1 VNGPDAIKDGRMR
14 ASRTL
19 PTLTTGVLVG
29 VVMVVFSTSFAAF
42 VFSGDLAVHLPAA
55 IGLVLV
61 GNALVMVVIAAFSSL
76 PGTIAGVHPTTVP
89 IAAAMAAGIATDLPG
104 ASQRTFLTV
113 VLTISLATL
122 LAGGFFFV
130 LGSLELGNLV
140 RFVPYPVV
148 GGFLAG
154 TGWLLAKGAI
164 EVLSGVRLSVSDL
177 SELGR
182 SEVAAKWVSGVVFG
196 VLLYLAV
203 RRYRHYLTLP
213 ALLLAG
219 AIAFYLCV
227 VVTGHTVG
235 EAESE
240 GWLIGP
246 FPSQEGWEPWAARAL
261 GSADW
266 SAVLS
271 QAPGMATLI
280 AVGVL
285 ALLLNVSGIELGTGR
300 DADLNRELRSA
311 GIANVAAG
319 AGGGMAGFH
328 GVILTVLAHRTGVSN
343 RFVGVIAGVVSAAAL
358 LAGTSTLGMLPRPLL
373 GGLLL
378 FLGLGFLVEWAYDSR
393 RRLPA
398 AEYAIVWVIL
408 LIIAAVG
415 LLEGVAAGL
424 LIAAVLFIVDYSH
437 TDVVKHALS
446 GATYQSRVER
456 APAERD
462 LLRHEGQRLE
472 ILRLQGFI
480 FFGSANALLER
491 VRARATSPDQPTLSS
506 LVLDF
511 RAVTGLDSSAVLSFS
526 RIQRLGKADGFP
538 IVLTG
543 LSSSIRRS
551 LERGGIAGQDGSWQ
565 VFADMDRGV
574 QWCEDRCLEAHRDAA
589 QGHQPDL
596 TEVLDDQLDA
606 AVLMPYLERKELPAR
621 ACVVRQGEAA
631 DDVFFV
637 ESGRLTA
644 TLAVEGTEPVQLRV
658 MGPGTVVGEVALYN
672 GAARTASVFTDTPC
686 VVFRLSRYALVDM
699 ERRDPHLAS
708 ALHALFAHRLAERLT
723 DLTETVKILRD

>member
-1 VNGPDAIKDGRMR
+1 M
-14 ASRTL
+14 
-19 PTLTTGVLVG
+19 
-29 VVMVVFSTSFAAF
+29 
-42 VFSGDLAVHLPAA
+42 
-55 IGLVLV
+55 
-61 GNALVMVVIAAFSSL
+61 
-76 PGTIAGVHPTTVP
+76 
-89 IAAAMAAGIATDLPG
+89 
-104 ASQRTFLTV
+104 
-113 VLTISLATL
+113 
-122 LAGGFFFV
+122 
-130 LGSLELGNLV
+130 
-140 RFVPYPVV
+140 
-148 GGFLAG
+148 
-154 TGWLLAKGAI
+154 
-164 EVLSGVRLSVSDL
+164 
-177 SELGR
+177 
-182 SEVAAKWVSGVVFG
+182 
-196 VLLYLAV
+196 
-203 RRYRHYLTLP
+203 
-213 ALLLAG
+213 
-219 AIAFYLCV
+219 
-227 VVTGHTVG
+227 
-235 EAESE
+235 
-240 GWLIGP
+240 
-246 FPSQEGWEPWAARAL
+246 
-261 GSADW
+261 
-266 SAVLS
+266 
-271 QAPGMATLI
+271 
-280 AVGVL
+280 GVL

-300 DADLNRELRSA
+300 DADLNQELRSA

-424 LIAAVLFIVDYSH
+424 LIAAVLFIIDYSH

-456 APAERD
+456 APAERE

-491 VRARATSPDQPTLSS
+491 VRARTSSSHPPTLRF

-526 RIQRLGKADGFP
+526 RIHRLGKAHGFP

-543 LSSSIRRS
+543 LPGSIRRS
-551 LERGGIAGQDGSWQ
+551 LERGGLAEQDGTWH
-565 VFADMDRGV
+565 VFADMDRGI
-574 QWCEDRCLEAHRDAA
+574 QWCEDRCLETHREAARGQPLDAT
-589 QGHQPDL
+589 DL
-596 TEVLDDQLDA
+596 TQVLDDQLDA
-606 AVLMPYLERKELPAR
+606 AVLMPYLEREELPAE

-672 GAARTASVFTDTPC
+672 GTARTASVFTDTPC
-686 VVFRLSRYALVDM
+686 VVFRLSRYALADM

-723 DLTETVKILRD
+723 DLTETVKVLRD

>member
-1 VNGPDAIKDGRMR
+1 MR
-14 ASRTL
+14 ASRTI

-61 GNALVMVVIAAFSSL
+61 GNAVVMVVIAAFSSL
-76 PGTIAGVHPTTVP
+76 PGTVAGVHPTTVP
-89 IAAAMAAGIATDLPG
+89 IAAAMAAGIATDMPG
-104 ASQRTFLTV
+104 AGERTFLTV

-122 LAGGFFFV
+122 IAGGFFFL

-164 EVLSGVRLSVSDL
+164 EVLSGVRLTVSDL

-182 SEVAAKWVSGVVFG
+182 TQVAAKWLSGVVFG

-213 ALLLAG
+213 ALLLG
-219 AIAFYLCV
+219 GVIAFYLCV
-227 VVTGHTVG
+227 LVTGHTVDQ
-235 EAESE
+235 AESE

-246 FPSQEGWEPWAARAL
+246 FPSQEGWEPSAARSL

-285 ALLLNVSGIELGTGR
+285 ALLLNVSGIELGTDR

-343 RFVGVIAGVVSAAAL
+343 RLVGVIAGVVSAAAL
-358 LAGTSTLGMLPRPLL
+358 LAGTSALGMLPRPLL

-393 RRLPA
+393 RRLPR

-408 LIIAAVG
+408 LIIATVG

-424 LIAAVLFIVDYSH
+424 LIAAVLFIIDYSH
-437 TDVVKHALS
+437 TDVIKHALS

-462 LLRHEGQRLE
+462 ILRNQGERLE

-491 VRARATSPDQPTLSS
+491 VRARTSSPHRPALSS

-511 RAVTGLDSSAVLSFS
+511 RAVTGLDSSAVLSFT
-526 RIQRLGKADGFP
+526 RIHRLGKTHGFP
-538 IVLTG
+538 VVLTG
-543 LSSSIRRS
+543 LSGSIRRS
-551 LERGGIAGQDGSWQ
+551 LERGGLARPDGTWQ

-574 QWCEDRCLEAHRDAA
+574 QWCEDRCLETHRDPIRE
-589 QGHQPDL
+589 QPLQAMEL
-596 TEVLDDQLDA
+596 TQVLDDQLDA
-606 AVLMPYLERKELPAR
+606 AVLMPYLERKELPAK
-621 ACVVRQGEAA
+621 ACVVHQGEAS

-644 TLAVEGTEPVQLRV
+644 SLAVEGSEPVQLRV
-658 MGPGTVVGEVALYN
+658 MGPGSVVGEVALYN
-672 GAARTASVFTDTPC
+672 GGARTASVFTDTPC
-686 VVFRLSRYALVDM
+686 VVYRLSRRALANM
-699 ERRDPHLAS
+699 EQGDPQLAS
-708 ALHALFAHRLAERLT
+708 ALHALFAHRLAERLA
-723 DLTETVKILRD
+723 DLTETVKVIRD

>member
-1 VNGPDAIKDGRMR
+1 MR
-14 ASRTL
+14 ASRTI
-19 PTLTTGVLVG
+19 PTLTTGVLLG
-29 VVMVVFSTSFAAF
+29 VVMVVFSASFAAF

-55 IGLVLV
+55 IALVLV
-61 GNALVMVVIAAFSSL
+61 GNAVVMVVVAAFSSL
-76 PGTIAGVHPTTVP
+76 PGTVAGVHPTTVP
-89 IAAAMAAGIATDLPG
+89 IAAAMAAGIATDMPEAG
-104 ASQRTFLTV
+104 ERTFLTV

-122 LAGGFFFV
+122 IAGGFFLL

-164 EVLSGVRLSVSDL
+164 EVLSGVRLTLSDL
-177 SELGR
+177 SDLGR
-182 SEVAAKWVSGVVFG
+182 SEVAAKWLSGVVFG

-203 RRYRHYLTLP
+203 RRYRHYMTLP
-213 ALLLAG
+213 ALLLGG

-227 VVTGHTVG
+227 VVTGHTVD
-235 EAESE
+235 EAESG

-246 FPSQEGWEPWAARAL
+246 FPSQEGWEPWAARAV

-300 DADLNRELRSA
+300 DADLNQELRSA

-319 AGGGMAGFH
+319 AGGGMPGFH

-424 LIAAVLFIVDYSH
+424 LIAAVLFIIDYSH

-456 APAERD
+456 APAERE

-491 VRARATSPDQPTLSS
+491 VRARTSSSHPPTLRF

-526 RIQRLGKADGFP
+526 RIHRLGKAHGFP

-543 LSSSIRRS
+543 LPGSIRRS
-551 LERGGIAGQDGSWQ
+551 LERGGLAEQDGTWH
-565 VFADMDRGV
+565 VFADMDRGI
-574 QWCEDRCLEAHRDAA
+574 QWCEDRCLETHREAARGQPLDAT
-589 QGHQPDL
+589 DL
-596 TEVLDDQLDA
+596 TQVLDDQLDA
-606 AVLMPYLERKELPAR
+606 AVLMPYLEREELPAE

-672 GAARTASVFTDTPC
+672 GTTRTASVFTDTPC
-686 VVFRLSRYALVDM
+686 VVFRLSRYALADM

-723 DLTETVKILRD
+723 DLTETVKVLRD